1 MFYKTVY
8 AEVPEILQW
17 TLTFVTVEA
26 LDARL
31 AEINSG
37 AHALPRAFR
46 PLVDALD
53 APDAYA
59 PDAYAPD
66 AYALVYVVE
75 PPAYYKI
82 MYGCSG

>member
-1 MFYKTVY
+1 MFHKSVC

-46 PLVDALD
+46 PLADL
-53 APDAYA
+53 YA

>member
-1 MFYKTVY
+1 MFHKSVC

-46 PLVDALD
+46 PLA
-53 APDAYA
+53 
-59 PDAYAPD
+59 DAYAPD

>member
-46 PLVDALD
+46 PLAD
-53 APDAYA
+53 APDA

>member
-46 PLVDALD
+46 PL
-53 APDAYA
+53 
-59 PDAYAPD
+59 AYAPD

>member
-46 PLVDALD
+46 PLADL
-53 APDAYA
+53 YA